1 MENIENQEVN
11 PVVPEISEEA
21 ALVPEQEELKQEVNE
36 VEQQTDEVKQQTDEE
51 PCTMITE
58 RLAAVEEELKRCN
71 QLFESKIL
79 YDATK
84 EEMINKLHSK
94 LKVYED
100 DVLRKTLKPIFMDMI
115 IFADNMRSLVSRYEE
130 TPEPEVILEKY
141 QKLRKEFLKIG
152 SHIDDFLYNYG
163 IEAYT
168 AKSGDEFNPRTQQA
182 KKSTDSDNPDEH
194 KKIVA
199 SMSAGYMW
207 DEQLLR
213 RESVHVSICKTVNE
227 N

>member
-1 MENIENQEVN
+1 MEQIENQELNTVT
-11 PVVPEISEEA
+11 PEINEETIPVSEQD
-21 ALVPEQEELKQEVNE
+21 EQKQEL
-36 VEQQTDEVKQQTDEE
+36 DEVKPETDEAKQSAGE
-51 PCTMITE
+51 SCVGIVE
-58 RLAAVEEELKRCN
+58 RLAAVEEELKRSN

-84 EEMINKLHSK
+84 EEMINKLHGK
-94 LKVYED
+94 LKKYED

-130 TPEPEVILEKY
+130 TPEQEVLLEKY

-152 SHIDDFLYNYG
+152 SHIDDLLYNYG
-163 IEAYT
+163 IESYSANV
-168 AKSGDEFNPRTQQA
+168 GDEFNPRTQQA
-182 KKSTDSDNPDEH
+182 KKSTDIDNPDEH

-213 RESVHVSICKTVNE
+213 RESVHISTHKTVND